1 MDPIDPA
8 NLVPDVQYRI
18 HSNNLHHR
26 RPESDSLGTF
36 LRRDGIFSIFGNVN
50 NPHGQGGRMILPRG
64 WTSKIITENFTFYP
78 SRSKE
83 LTTVDGIIEKK
94 TQKFIGLGFGG
105 KKCKKSRRLKKIRNY
120 KKSKR
125 S

>member
-8 NLVPDVQYRI
+8 NLVPGVQYRI
-18 HSNNLHHR
+18 HDNHLLGR
-26 RPESDSLGTF
+26 RPELDSLGTF

-50 NPHGQGGRMILPRG
+50 DPHGQGGRLVMPRG

-83 LTTVDGIIEKK
+83 LKTVDGII
-94 TQKFIGLGFGG
+94 
-105 KKCKKSRRLKKIRNY
+105 
-120 KKSKR
+120 
-125 S
+125 